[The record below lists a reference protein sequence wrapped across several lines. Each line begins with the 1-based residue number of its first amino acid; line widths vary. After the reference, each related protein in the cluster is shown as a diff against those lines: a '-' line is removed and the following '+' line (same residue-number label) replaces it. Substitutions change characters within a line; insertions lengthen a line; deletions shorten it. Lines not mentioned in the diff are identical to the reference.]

1 MSINKFTSD
10 IIQDSLISIGEAM
23 FETIQRTS
31 MSPIIY
37 EALDYA
43 VGITDDKGRLLAQGN
58 GVITFL
64 AAMSLV
70 VEETLSRFRDNPLKE
85 GDVVIAN
92 TPYIGGGTHLSD
104 IAIITP
110 VFYRNTLVALQLIKH
125 TGQILAEPIQVL
137 YPLFLQRYFR
147 KDYTSLLLK

>member
-1 MSINKFTSD
+1 M
-10 IIQDSLISIGEAM
+10 
-23 FETIQRTS
+23 
-31 MSPIIY
+31 
-37 EALDYA
+37 
-43 VGITDDKGRLLAQGN
+43 
-58 GVITFL
+58 ITFL

-92 TPYIGGGTHLSD
+92 TPYVGGGTHLSD

-110 VFYRNTLVALQLIKH
+110 VFYRNTLVAFTVNKAHWTDIGG
-125 TGQILAEPIQVL
+125 TNPVL

-147 KDYTSLLLK
+147 KDYISLLLK